1 MVLAL
6 IALSSSALV
15 IDPVTGLIVW
25 SDSMGVCPPEADFY
39 PCACNPFPDGDD
51 KNFGTLWLYC
61 DSQQL
66 DDTNASLIL
75 KAFISTPLRFVSP
88 LREVYMRNNSLTR
101 VPPELRLFG
110 QLNRVAL
117 GYNRIRYVRSA
128 SFNMTQSTLTRLSLK
143 GNAIYRIEPG
153 AFDAIKC
160 GANSQLVLI
169 DNNLTRIDA
178 GVFRSVIE
186 QMSPFTANSTAG
198 VYLQNSYYH
207 FKLFTIF
214 F

>member
-1 MVLAL
+1 MAL
-6 IALSSSALV
+6 VASSSSALV
-15 IDPVTGLIVW
+15 VDPATGLIVW
-25 SDSMGVCPPEADFY
+25 SDAMGVCPPEADFY

-75 KAFISTPLRFVSP
+75 NAFISTPLRFVSP

-117 GYNRIRYVRSA
+117 GHNQIRFVHST

-143 GNAIYRIEPG
+143 GNAISRIEPG

-160 GANSQLVLI
+160 GANSQLVLM

-178 GVFRSVIE
+178 GVFRSVLE
-186 QMSPFTANSTAG
+186 QMSPFVGNSTTG
-198 VYLQNSYYH
+198 VYLENSYDQFDLNNTELY
-207 FKLFTIF
+207 
-214 F
+214 